1 MFKHYGL
8 TGETVTLKP
17 KHGESDAYPWGYAP
31 QKAKITAEYPFL
43 LVAVIEPHYHP
54 HGMGISRPY
63 DVCIKK
69 HDILIGEMLINGG
82 AIR

>member
-31 QKAKITAEYPFL
+31 QKAKITAEVKAALPMIKF
-43 LVAVIEPHYHP
+43 VA
-54 HGMGISRPY
+54 
-63 DVCIKK
+63 C
-69 HDILIGEMLINGG
+69 
-82 AIR
+82 